1 MTQTITKKSGTNTV
15 DLYSVNGNHKIYC
28 ATVSCHKISFKEYI
42 TERVPDFTDL
52 ADDDI
57 KALKTFVKSN
67 GKPIWHATG
76 EYGKDNYDEFFCYKK
91 DALADMLSQDC

>member
-15 DLYSVNGNHKIYC
+15 DIYSLNGNHKRYC
-28 ATVSCHKISFKEYI
+28 ATVACYKISFK
-42 TERVPDFTDL
+42 DL
-52 ADDDI
+52 AERDIDFNDLSPDEI

-76 EYGKDNYDEFFCYKK
+76 EYGADHYNRFFCSKK